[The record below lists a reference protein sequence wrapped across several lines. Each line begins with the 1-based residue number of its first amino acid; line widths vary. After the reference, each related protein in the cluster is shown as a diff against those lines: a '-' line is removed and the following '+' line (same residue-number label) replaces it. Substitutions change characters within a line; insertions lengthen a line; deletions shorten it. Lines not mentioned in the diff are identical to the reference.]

1 MLDTDFSLYLEAI
14 SSFFKAKH
22 YKEWSIVACLEYI
35 SEKAILNFEDV
46 GSILDDIK
54 RKLKSI
60 SNQQNLLSPATRNK
74 SFSIYSTFEKTIKR
88 QEVKVLLERI
98 EKKAS

>member
-1 MLDTDFSLYLEAI
+1 LEAI

-22 YKEWSIVACLEYI
+22 YKEWSILACLEYI
-35 SEKAILNFEDV
+35 SENAILNSEDV

-60 SNQQNLLSPATRNK
+60 SNRQNLLSPARNK
-74 SFSIYSTFEKTIKR
+74 SLSIYSAFDKTIKR
-88 QEVKVLLERI
+88 QEVKDLLERI